1 MSHVKTD
8 TKILKNNI
16 SKCNPETYGEVAFIS
31 GTQSWYLLP
40 SKNITIVLAAVYFN
54 YPSLIC
60 YLTGFVGQ
68 EPRHS
73 LSGPQG

>member
-16 SKCNPETYGEVAFIS
+16 SKWNPETYGEVAFIS